1 MKKLTGNYNA
11 ISKIANSENRNK
23 GNTDQIT
30 ASVIANAAQF
40 LGLNCP
46 GDCRN

>member
-11 ISKIANSENRNK
+11 ISKIANLKNRKK
-23 GNTDQIT
+23 GKTDQMM
-30 ASVIANAAQF
+30 ASVITNVAQF